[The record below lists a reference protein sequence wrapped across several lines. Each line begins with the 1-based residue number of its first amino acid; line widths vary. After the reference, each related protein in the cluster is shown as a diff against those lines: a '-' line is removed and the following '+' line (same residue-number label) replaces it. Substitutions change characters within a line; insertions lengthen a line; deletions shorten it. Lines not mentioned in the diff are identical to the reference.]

1 MIGSYDFVV
10 LRKVSINVRLISGLL
25 PSFVRDVSFMVYCL
39 FVYIP
44 LMIFGQSLDYIKQT
58 RDLCLEVTDMV
69 TEQNLVIIMTRVLM
83 A

>member
-1 MIGSYDFVV
+1 VIGSYDFVV